1 MLDSI
6 EVSIAQ
12 LTDHYYQERMVKFI
26 EKSKTEANSHIMFK
40 VFGKANG
47 IDKELPC
54 FLQPQDPNFE
64 LPSKEVLNEVVN
76 LILKRGYT
84 KADICAFLGMS
95 SERNRTLNYW
105 LKETS
110 EKQISK
116 SHWFCLSQLAGLTF
130 ITMLHDREPK

>member
-1 MLDSI
+1 
-6 EVSIAQ
+6 
-12 LTDHYYQERMVKFI
+12 MVKFI

-84 KADICAFLGMS
+84 KADIGAFLGMS

-116 SHWFCLSQLAGLTF
+116 SHWLCLSQLAGLTF
-130 ITMLHDREPK
+130 ITMLHAENRNETLHLPHSNQIRSRQR